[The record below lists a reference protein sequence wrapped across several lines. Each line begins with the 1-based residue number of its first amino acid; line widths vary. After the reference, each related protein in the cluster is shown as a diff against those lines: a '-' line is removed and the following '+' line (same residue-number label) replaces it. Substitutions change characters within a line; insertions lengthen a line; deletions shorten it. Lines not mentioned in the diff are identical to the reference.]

1 VVGVPI
7 RRQVVDEVDM
17 TFIQS
22 SEQALIVDRPQLPP
36 SIQREQAIAP
46 AVSMTDKAV
55 SGL

>member
-1 VVGVPI
+1 
-7 RRQVVDEVDM
+7 M

-46 AVSMTDKAV
+46 AVSMMDKAV
-55 SGL
+55 SGP